1 MRSHQAAPV
10 RENTAL
16 WRVLADLAATA
27 ELLWQRGWAERNAG
41 NLSFDVTDLV
51 PAVADAGPVIAVL
64 RGAAFAELAG
74 RRLLVTAAGSR
85 MRDLA
90 REPDLG
96 CGVVQMTDGGAG
108 YRVVWQG
115 GEGATFAPSSELPAH
130 LGIHAALRRR
140 GSAHRAVVHTHPTEL
155 LALSHDP
162 SLGDEARLER
172 ALRAMHPE
180 MVVVVPDGLAR
191 VPYEMPGS
199 AAQGVA
205 AGAAMDRHDVALW
218 VKHGAVAVGPD
229 FASAFDL
236 VDTVNKA
243 ARMLLLCRA
252 AGYEPEGLSDA
263 QLGAMRTAYL
273 GPAPS

>member
-1 MRSHQAAPV
+1 MRTDPGP
-10 RENTAL
+10 RDDPAL

-27 ELLWQRGWAERNAG
+27 EILWQRGWAERNAG
-41 NLSFDVTDLV
+41 NLSFDVTDIV
-51 PAVADAGPVIAVL
+51 PASSGGGPATPVVP
-64 RGAAFAELAG
+64 GAAFSELAG
-74 RRLLVTAAGSR
+74 RRLLVTATGSR

-96 CGVVQMTDGGAG
+96 CGVLEFAAGGAG
-108 YRVVWQG
+108 YGVVWQG
-115 GEGATFAPSSELPAH
+115 AEGAGFAPTSELPAH

-140 GSAHRAVVHTHPTEL
+140 RSPCRAIVHTHPVEL

-162 SLGDEARLER
+162 ALGDEARLDR

-180 MVVVVPDGLAR
+180 LVVVVPDGLAR
-191 VPYEMPGS
+191 VAYETPGS
-199 AAQGVA
+199 AAQGAA
-205 AGAAMDRHDVALW
+205 AGAAMERHQVALW

-236 VDTVNKA
+236 IDTVNKA
-243 ARMLLLCRA
+243 ARMRLLCRA

-263 QLGAMRTAYL
+263 QLDAMRKAWL
-273 GPAPS
+273 PAGDS